1 MKKGRKAVFL
11 DRDGT
16 LIQERGYLKDPDQV
30 ALEQGAAEAV
40 ARLNRSGFAVVL
52 VTNQSGVARGTY
64 TEEDVAAV
72 HRRLESLLEVED
84 ARLDGVYY
92 CPHYPEG
99 VVEEYRQSCTCRKPA
114 GGMLLR
120 AAEDL
125 GIRLDGSYMI
135 GDKLTDTEAARR
147 EGLTGI
153 LVRTGYGESEWKAC
167 LQEAESEKPDRVV
180 LDLGEAVD
188 FVFWAEKNLV
198 SAEPGGKE
206 GAGAPWLW
214 STKWVSQGFL
224 QKCLDAHRRRGQTIV
239 LANGVFDLLHAG
251 HVGCL
256 QAARDLGDVLVVALN
271 DDRSVREMKGA
282 GRPVLPVE
290 DRVEIVSALG
300 CVDYC
305 VVFWDRT
312 VDRLLEFL
320 RPEVHAKG
328 ADYEEASVP
337 ERETE
342 IRYGGQVRIVG
353 PRKGWATTDLVERIK
368 ALHER
373 CEDGD

>member
-40 ARLNRSGFAVVL
+40 TRLNRSGFAVVL
-52 VTNQSGVARGTY
+52 VTNQSGVARGYY
-64 TEEDVAAV
+64 TEEAVAAV
-72 HRRLESLLEVED
+72 HRRVESLLEAEG
-84 ARLDGVYY
+84 ACLDGVYY

-99 VVEEYRQSCTCRKPA
+99 GVQEYRKACSCRKPA

-125 GIRLDGSYMI
+125 GIRLEGSYMI
-135 GDKLTDTEAARR
+135 GDKLTDAETARR

-153 LVRTGYGESEWKAC
+153 LVRTGYGEEQWKAS
-167 LQEAESEKPDRVV
+167 LQEPGPEKPDRVV
-180 LDLGEAVD
+180 VDLREAVD

-198 SAEPGGKE
+198 SPEPEGKE
-206 GAGAPWLW
+206 REGTPWLW

-224 QKCLDAHRRRGQTIV
+224 QKCLDAHRRQGQTIV

-271 DDRSVREMKGA
+271 DDRSVREWMGE

-290 DRVEIVSALG
+290 DRVEILSALG

-305 VVFWDRT
+305 VVFWDRA

-320 RPEVHAKG
+320 RPDVHAKG

-337 ERETE
+337 ERETV

-353 PRKGWATTDLVERIK
+353 PRKGWATTDLLERIK
-368 ALHER
+368 ALKGS
-373 CEDGD
+373 CP